1 MGAVMLSRVADAL
14 YWMSRYVERAENVA
28 RFIDVN
34 TWLSLDLPAGYEE
47 QWSPLLSTTGDDASF
62 DEHYENASKRN
73 VIHFLAFDT
82 RNPNSIL
89 SSIAAGRENARLARQ
104 YITLEMWEQINRF
117 YFAIQNGAQSAA
129 SGFAPA
135 QDFFSEVTT
144 ASHLFLGTL
153 YATMSHNEGWHFCRL
168 GRLIERADKTSRIL
182 DAKYYL
188 LLPSVDT
195 VGTPYDDIMWAAVLR
210 STSAF
215 EMYRKRFQQISPDR
229 IVEFLVLD
237 REFPRAIHYC
247 VVSAELSLHTITGTP
262 MQTFQN
268 PAEQHLG
275 RVCAELNYIQV
286 REIINR
292 GLHEFLDGIQVGL
305 NLVGDAVHNS
315 FFALQPVPVVPQYP
329 AGRGA

>member
-1 MGAVMLSRVADAL
+1 MLSRLADSL

-47 QWSPLLSTTGDDASF
+47 QWSPLISTTGDASLF
-62 DEHYENASKRN
+62 NEHYNEPSKGN
-73 VIHFLAFDT
+73 VIQFLTFDR

-89 SSIAAGRENARLARQ
+89 SCMTAARENARMARQ

-117 YFAIQNGAQSAA
+117 YFTIQNA
-129 SGFAPA
+129 SQPA
-135 QDFFSEVTT
+135 GIGLPLRQDFFSEVIT

-195 VGTPYDDIMWAAVLR
+195 VGTPYDDLMWAAVLR

-215 EMYRKRFQQISPDR
+215 EMYRKRYQQISPDR
-229 IVEFLVLD
+229 IIEFLILD
-237 REFPRAIHYC
+237 REFPRAIQYC
-247 VVSAELSLHTITGTP
+247 LVSAETSLHSISGTP
-262 MQTFQN
+262 VRTFRN
-268 PAEQHLG
+268 VAEQQLG

-286 REIINR
+286 REIISR
-292 GLHEFLDGIQVGL
+292 GLHEFLDEMQVRL
-305 NLVGDAVHNS
+305 NLVGDAIYQS
-315 FFALQPVPVVPQYP
+315 FFALQPAPLMAQYNP
-329 AGRGA
+329 AGVDG

>member
-1 MGAVMLSRVADAL
+1 
-14 YWMSRYVERAENVA
+14 MSRYVERAENVA

-34 TWLSLDLPAGYEE
+34 SWLSLDLPPGYQE
-47 QWSPLLSTTGDDASF
+47 QWSPLIHTTGDEALF
-62 DEHYENASKRN
+62 AQHYDQASKQN
-73 VIHFLAFDT
+73 VIHFLTFDN

-89 SSIAAGRENARLARQ
+89 SSIAAARENARFARQ

-117 YFAIQNGAQSAA
+117 YFTIQNGAQSAA
-129 SGFAPA
+129 RGFPPGP
-135 QDFFSEVTT
+135 DFFSEVTT

-153 YATMSHNEGWHFCRL
+153 HATMSHNEGWHFCRL

-182 DAKYYL
+182 DTKYYL
-188 LLPSVDT
+188 LLPSVDA

-247 VVSAELSLHTITGTP
+247 VVSAEASLHAITGTAAG
-262 MQTFQN
+262 TFTN
-268 PAEQHLG
+268 AAEKHLG
-275 RVCAELNYIQV
+275 RVSARLNYVQV
-286 REIINR
+286 QEIISR
-292 GLHEFLDGIQVGL
+292 GLHEFLDDIQVRL
-305 NLVGDAVHNS
+305 NLIGDAVHNS
-315 FFALQPVPVVPQYP
+315 FFALQPVPAVSIVPQYP
-329 AGRGA
+329 AGRDA

>member
-1 MGAVMLSRVADAL
+1 MLSRLADSL

-34 TWLSLDLPAGYEE
+34 TWLSLDLPAGYQE
-47 QWSPLLSTTGDDASF
+47 QWSPLISTTGEDALF
-62 DEHYENASKRN
+62 AKHYEAASKRN
-73 VIHFLAFDT
+73 VIHFLTFDT

-89 SSIAAGRENARLARQ
+89 SAVTAARENARLARQ
-104 YITLEMWEQINRF
+104 YITLESWERLNRF
-117 YFAIQNGAQSAA
+117 YFTIQNGARSAA
-129 SGFAPA
+129 RGFEPG
-135 QDFFSEVTT
+135 QDFFSDVMA
-144 ASHLFLGTL
+144 ASHLFLGTI

-182 DAKYYL
+182 DTKYYL
-188 LLPSVDT
+188 LLPSIDS
-195 VGTPYDDIMWAAVLR
+195 VGTPYDDLMWAAVLR

-247 VVSAELSLHTITGTP
+247 VVAAEASLHAISGTP
-262 MQTFQN
+262 IGTFGN
-268 PAEQHLG
+268 PAEQHIG
-275 RVCAELNYIQV
+275 RVSAELNYIQV

-292 GLHEFLDGIQVGL
+292 GLHEFLDDIQIRL
-305 NLVGDAVHNS
+305 NMVGDAVQNA
-315 FFALQPVPVVPQYP
+315 FFALQPVPVVPQYR
-329 AGRGA
+329 AGREG

>member
-1 MGAVMLSRVADAL
+1 MLSRLADSL

-34 TWLSLDLPAGYEE
+34 TWLSLDLPTGYQE
-47 QWSPLLSTTGDDASF
+47 QWSPLINTTGDHALFSKL
-62 DEHYENASKRN
+62 YEVASKQN
-73 VIHFLAFDT
+73 VIHFLTFDT
-82 RNPNSIL
+82 RNPNSIF
-89 SSIAAGRENARLARQ
+89 SAITAARENARLARQ

-117 YFAIQNGAQSAA
+117 YLAIQDGARMQAR
-129 SGFAPA
+129 GFAPT
-135 QDFFSEVTT
+135 QGFFSEVQT

-182 DAKYYL
+182 DTKYYL
-188 LLPSVDT
+188 LLPSVEA
-195 VGTPYDDIMWAAVLR
+195 VGSPYDDLMWGAVLR

-247 VVSAELSLHTITGTP
+247 LLSAEASLHLITGSP
-262 MQTFQN
+262 AGTFAT

-275 RVCAELNYIQV
+275 RVCAELNYVQV
-286 REIINR
+286 GEIIKR
-292 GLHEFLDGIQVGL
+292 GLHEFLDDIQVRL
-305 NLVGDAVHNS
+305 NLVGDAVTNS
-315 FFALQPVPVVPQYP
+315 FFALQPVPVVKQYP
-329 AGRGA
+329 AGRDA

>member
-1 MGAVMLSRVADAL
+1 MLSRLADSL

-34 TWLSLDLPAGYEE
+34 TWLSLDLPAGYQE
-47 QWSPLLSTTGDDASF
+47 QWSPLIHTTGDDALF
-62 DEHYENASKRN
+62 AQHYEQTSKQN
-73 VIHFLAFDT
+73 VIHFLTFDS

-89 SSIAAGRENARLARQ
+89 SSIAAARENARLARQ

-117 YFAIQNGAQSAA
+117 YFTIQNGAQSAA
-129 SGFAPA
+129 RGFPPGA
-135 QDFFSEVTT
+135 DFFAEVTT

-182 DAKYYL
+182 DTKYYL
-188 LLPSVDT
+188 LLPSIDA
-195 VGTPYDDIMWAAVLR
+195 VGTPYDDIMWAAFLR

-247 VVSAELSLHTITGTP
+247 VVSALASLHTITGTP
-262 MQTFQN
+262 MGMFSN
-268 PAEQHLG
+268 AAEQLLG
-275 RVCAELNYIQV
+275 RVVAELNYIQV
-286 REIINR
+286 REIIHR
-292 GLHEFLDGIQVGL
+292 GLHEFLDDI
-305 NLVGDAVHNS
+305 
-315 FFALQPVPVVPQYP
+315 
-329 AGRGA
+329 

>member
-1 MGAVMLSRVADAL
+1 MLSRLADSL

-34 TWLSLDLPAGYEE
+34 TWLSLDLPAGYQE
-47 QWSPLLSTTGDDASF
+47 QWSPLISTTGDDALF
-62 DEHYENASKRN
+62 AKHHPDASKRN
-73 VIHFLAFDT
+73 VIRFLTFDS

-89 SSIAAGRENARLARQ
+89 SAVTAAREKARLALQ
-104 YITLEMWEQINRF
+104 YISLETWERLNRF
-117 YFAIQNGAQSAA
+117 YFAIQNGARSAA
-129 SGFAPA
+129 RGFEPG
-135 QDFFSEVTT
+135 QDFFSDVMTD
-144 ASHLFLGTL
+144 SHLFLGTI

-182 DAKYYL
+182 DTKYYL
-188 LLPSVDT
+188 LLPSLDA
-195 VGTPYDDIMWAAVLR
+195 VGTPYDDLMWAAVLR
-210 STSAF
+210 STSAL

-247 VVSAELSLHTITGTP
+247 VVAAEGSLHAISGTP
-262 MQTFQN
+262 IGTFGN

-292 GLHEFLDGIQVGL
+292 GLHEFLDDIQIRL
-305 NLVGDAVHNS
+305 NMAGDAVENS
-315 FFALQPVPVVPQYP
+315 FFALQPVPVLPQYR
-329 AGRGA
+329 AGGDA